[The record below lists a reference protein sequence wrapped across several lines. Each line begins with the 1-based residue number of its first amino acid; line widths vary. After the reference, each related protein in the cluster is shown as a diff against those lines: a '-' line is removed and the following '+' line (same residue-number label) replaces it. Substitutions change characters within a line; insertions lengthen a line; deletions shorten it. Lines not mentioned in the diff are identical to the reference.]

1 MNKFKLGDRVTI
13 TENFGGAMTKGMV
26 GVVAKEHMEYVGVD
40 FGTKINNSRGHPVY
54 GHNLGGAIKTATGW
68 NVLVELVE
76 LLEEEPF
83 EGNL

>member
-1 MNKFKLGDRVTI
+1 MNKFKPGDRVTI

-26 GVVAKEHMEYVGVD
+26 GVVAKTNVEYVGVD
-40 FGTKINNSRGHPVY
+40 FGTLLNNSRGHPVY
-54 GHNLGGAIKTATGW
+54 GHNLGGTIKTNTGW
-68 NVLVELVE
+68 NVLVELAE